1 MPSMTAGV
9 KLMKKFFLLAL
20 ILGALM
26 MASTAGAATGYC
38 LPKNGPATFTAD
50 ATTTIDAMDNV
61 VGRTKRIPFGGSSF
75 QYSAQCDCDDT
86 DQATLGNFYKADYLM
101 ASEKIGNNTFV
112 VLNESLQLAVMIHVA
127 NYSEDLAVPFTDVWN
142 KNSHRGCSVSVF
154 STGGNG
160 SLVFR
165 ISKPFKGKM
174 IIPATPVAAIFGTVR
189 EGQYSPEPMS
199 RVYISGTI
207 TVPQSCE
214 LNAGGIVSV
223 DYGTI
228 IANTFRQKGQKPQG
242 FNETRT
248 TIGYVCQNISEGITL
263 SMTLSGDTASG
274 YPEALATSNSDVG
287 IQIKDGNGNVLPVN
301 TGELP
306 MPVDLTQGMTNQAGS
321 VDILSS
327 PINLTGKTPQAG
339 NFTASAAI
347 TVKFR

>member
-1 MPSMTAGV
+1 MSSMTAGV
-9 KLMKKFFLLAL
+9 TLMKKFYFMAI
-20 ILGALM
+20 ILSALM
-26 MASTAGAATGYC
+26 MASTVRAATGFC
-38 LPKNGPATFTAD
+38 LPTSGPATFSAD
-50 ATTTIDAMDNV
+50 ATTTIDAMNNV

-75 QYSAQCDCDDT
+75 QYDAICDCDEADKT
-86 DQATLGNFYKADYLM
+86 TLGNFYKADYLQ
-101 ASEKIGNNTFV
+101 ASEKIGDNTFIA
-112 VLNESLQLAVMIHVA
+112 LNESLQIAVLMHVA
-127 NYSEDLAVPFTDVWN
+127 NYPEDVPVPFTDIWN
-142 KNSHRGCSVSVF
+142 KSTNYGCQINIF
-154 STGGNG
+154 STGGKG
-160 SLVFR
+160 TLVFR
-165 ISKPFKGKM
+165 IRKPFKGKL
-174 IIPATPVAAIFGTVR
+174 IIPATPVAAIYGTVR
-189 EGQYSPEPMS
+189 QGQYSPEPMS
-199 RVYISGTI
+199 RVYVSGTL